1 MANATLSVRDFILG
15 LLARQPMSGYDIKSL
30 LESLSWLIDI
40 PSYGSLYPA
49 LHSLLE
55 DGFVSVEVVPGEDKP
70 PKKIYSAT
78 TKGKEVLESRL
89 NRTLSSDASLKAF
102 LMRLILADHLSRP
115 SLLAQLRQ
123 RRAQV
128 ESDHTAFEKM
138 AERTEE
144 SEDLGAQLVQGYSQA
159 IADAE
164 LDWLDRVLS
173 RFS

>member
-1 MANATLSVRDFILG
+1 
-15 LLARQPMSGYDIKSL
+15 MSGYDIKSL

-55 DGFVSVEVVPGEDKP
+55 DGFVSVEVVPSEDKP
-70 PKKIYSAT
+70 PKKVYSAT
-78 TKGKEVLESRL
+78 PKGKKVLESRL
-89 NRTLSSDASLKAF
+89 NKTLSSNASLKTF
-102 LMRLILADHLSRP
+102 LMRLILADQLSRP
-115 SLLAQLRQ
+115 SLLAHLRQ

-128 ESDHTAFEKM
+128 KSDHTAFEEM
-138 AERTEE
+138 AEEAG
-144 SEDLGAQLVQGYSQA
+144 DLGSQLVQGYSQA

-164 LDWLDRVLS
+164 LQWLDRVLS